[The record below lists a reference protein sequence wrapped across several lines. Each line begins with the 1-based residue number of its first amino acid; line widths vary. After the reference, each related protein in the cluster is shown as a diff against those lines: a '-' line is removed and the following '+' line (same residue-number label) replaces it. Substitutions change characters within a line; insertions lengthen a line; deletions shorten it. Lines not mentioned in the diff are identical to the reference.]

1 MKSEELTS
9 TSNRCFLW
17 NTSNDV
23 KIGQMIYK
31 VLHRKLSLT
40 IEQHESHKNIDEH

>member
-17 NTSNDV
+17 NANNDDHNKRLRV
-23 KIGQMIYK
+23 KNKIQRDRHY
-31 VLHRKLSLT
+31 
-40 IEQHESHKNIDEH
+40 